1 MTPLNDN
8 AIRYI
13 KYLNMKMQFMA
24 DQEDYRWKLDVPKAE
39 ALLAKLEA
47 IVEEKTDALKKA
59 MPKKT
64 IFKAINRPKV
74 MHKKDG
80 TLSAHGEKFEAL
92 RKKHLQHYNVQTFNI
107 IDGYEDGNPGSH
119 QQVKDW
125 LNSLGWE
132 PCTFD
137 YRISTLGRMSLFGVK
152 ATEDRVEKEAHGKAE
167 KARAIPQVRENGE
180 LTESVKRLIEIDP
193 AVEIMDG
200 LTVASHRASTVKAF
214 LECVDDEGYL
224 VAGSHGLTNTLRFKH
239 AKPLV
244 NLPGVDKPYG
254 EEIRGCLIAP
264 EGYVLCG
271 ADMDSLENNTK
282 LHYMWDYDSN
292 YCEEQMRESFD
303 PHLDLAKF
311 AGAVTQSQIDD
322 HVSGKVSL
330 GGLRKAYKVTNYSAT
345 YGIQPLGLSRR
356 GGFSV
361 ADATALLDAF
371 WKRNWSLEA
380 IAKATK
386 TKKIRDGSLWL
397 YNPVSGFWYSLR
409 YEKDKFS
416 TLNQSTGVYCFDT
429 WLKYCVGA
437 GLKSIGQFHDEAIFL
452 VKEGYQKWTTLCI
465 EEAMKQ
471 TNKELSLNVELSTT
485 PEFGS
490 NYAQIH

>member
-1 MTPLNDN
+1 MKPLNDD

-24 DQEDYRWKLDVPKAE
+24 DQEDYRWKLDIPKAE

-47 IVEEKTDALKKA
+47 IVEEKTNALKKS
-59 MPKKT
+59 MPKKVILKT
-64 IFKAINRPKV
+64 VNRPKV

-92 RKKHLQHYNVQTFNI
+92 RKKHKQHYNVKTFNI
-107 IDGYEDGNPGSH
+107 IDGYEDGNPSSH

-125 LNSLGWE
+125 LDSLGWV

-137 YRISTLGRMSLFGVK
+137 FKR
-152 ATEDRVEKEAHGKAE
+152 DKETNE
-167 KARAIPQVRENGE
+167 TRTIPQVRENGE
-180 LTESVKRLIEIDP
+180 LTESVKRLIEVDP

-282 LHYMWDYDSN
+282 LHYMWEYDPE
-292 YCEEQMRESFD
+292 YCKEQMKDGFD

-311 AGAVTQSQIDD
+311 AGAVTQGQIDD

-361 ADATALLDAF
+361 ADATSLLDAF
-371 WKRNWSLEA
+371 WKRNWALEA
-380 IAKATK
+380 IAKKTK
-386 TKKIRDGSLWL
+386 TKKTRDGNLWL
-397 YNPVSGFWYSLR
+397 YNPVSCFWYSLR

-429 WLKYCVGA
+429 WLKYCVTT

-452 VKEGYQKWTTLCI
+452 VREGCENWTTKCI
-465 EEAMKQ
+465 EQAMLQ
-471 TNKELSLNVELSTT
+471 TNEELKLNVELSTT

-490 NYAQIH
+490 NYAEIH

>member
-24 DQEDYRWKLDVPKAE
+24 DQEDYRWKLDIPKAE

-47 IVEEKTDALKKA
+47 IVEEKTEALKDA

-74 MHKKDG
+74 MYKKDG
-80 TLSAHGEKFEAL
+80 TLSAHGAKFEAL
-92 RKKHLQHYNVQTFNI
+92 RKEHSQHYNVQTFNI
-107 IDGYEDGNPGSH
+107 IDGYEDGNPSSH

-125 LNSLGWE
+125 LNSLGWV

-137 YRISTLGRMSLFGVK
+137 YKRDNDTNETR
-152 ATEDRVEKEAHGKAE
+152 T
-167 KARAIPQVRENGE
+167 IPQVRENGE
-180 LTESVKRLIEIDP
+180 LTESVKRLIEVDP

-214 LECVDDEGYL
+214 LECADEEGYL

-254 EEIRGCLIAP
+254 EDIRGCLIAP

-282 LHYMWDYDSN
+282 LHYMWEYDEDY
-292 YCEEQMRESFD
+292 CKEQMKEGFD

-311 AGAVTQSQIDD
+311 AGAVTQAQIDD

-371 WKRNWSLEA
+371 WKRNWALEA
-380 IAKATK
+380 IAKGVK

-397 YNPVSGFWYSLR
+397 YNPISGFWYSLR

-429 WLKYCVGA
+429 WLKYCVVA

-452 VKEGYQKWTTLCI
+452 VKEGCQGWTTLCV
-465 EEAMKQ
+465 EEAMKA
-471 TNKELSLNVELSTT
+471 TNKELKLNVTLSTT
-485 PEFGS
+485 PEYGD

>member
-13 KYLNMKMQFMA
+13 KYLNMKMQLMA
-24 DQEDYRWKLDVPKAE
+24 DQEDYRWKLDIPKAE

-47 IVEEKTDALKKA
+47 IVEEKTDALKGA
-59 MPKKT
+59 MPRKT
-64 IFKAINRPKV
+64 ILKTINRPKV
-74 MHKKDG
+74 MYKKDG
-80 TLSAHGEKFEAL
+80 SLSAHGVKFEEL
-92 RKKHLQHYNVQTFNI
+92 RKKHFQHYNVQTFNI

-125 LNSLGWE
+125 LFSLGWV

-137 YRISTLGRMSLFGVK
+137 YKRDDDTNE
-152 ATEDRVEKEAHGKAE
+152 T
-167 KARAIPQVRENGE
+167 RAIAQVRENGE
-180 LTESVKRLIEIDP
+180 LTDSVKRLIEVDP

-271 ADMDSLENNTK
+271 SDMDSLENNTK
-282 LHYMWDYDSN
+282 LHYMWEYDEE
-292 YCEEQMRESFD
+292 YCMEQMREGFD

-311 AGAVTQSQIDD
+311 
-322 HVSGKVSL
+322 
-330 GGLRKAYKVTNYSAT
+330 
-345 YGIQPLGLSRR
+345 
-356 GGFSV
+356 
-361 ADATALLDAF
+361 
-371 WKRNWSLEA
+371 
-380 IAKATK
+380 
-386 TKKIRDGSLWL
+386 
-397 YNPVSGFWYSLR
+397 
-409 YEKDKFS
+409 
-416 TLNQSTGVYCFDT
+416 
-429 WLKYCVGA
+429 
-437 GLKSIGQFHDEAIFL
+437 L
-452 VKEGYQKWTTLCI
+452 VL
-465 EEAMKQ
+465 
-471 TNKELSLNVELSTT
+471 
-485 PEFGS
+485 
-490 NYAQIH
+490 